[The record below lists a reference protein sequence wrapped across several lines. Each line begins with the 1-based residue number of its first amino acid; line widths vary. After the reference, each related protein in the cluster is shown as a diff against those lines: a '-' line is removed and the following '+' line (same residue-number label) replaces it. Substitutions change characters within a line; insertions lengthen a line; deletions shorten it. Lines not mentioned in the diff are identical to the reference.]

1 MSDHLVIE
9 PVGQYAS
16 KWGEGPRFWD
26 NALFYVDIEG
36 HAIIR
41 LCLDSHKEN
50 VWDVGERI
58 GTVTPTR
65 GGGLLCAGDSGIFSF
80 RLQNGEK
87 KVLADPES
95 DKKTR

>member
-50 VWDVGERI
+50 VWNVGERI
-58 GTVTPTR
+58 GAVTPTHD
-65 GGGLLCAGDSGIFSF
+65 GGLLCAGDSKGVKRTIHSK
-80 RLQNGEK
+80 LDILIANG
-87 KVLADPES
+87 
-95 DKKTR
+95 TN